1 MPEPP
6 LTDRELRILRGVID
20 EHLYRESRARFLG
33 ESWREGRAILVVV
46 AGVVLFGLQ
55 IAVLVVALR
64 TGHR

>member
-20 EHLYRESRARFLG
+20 EHLYREARGRFLG

-46 AGVVLFGLQ
+46 AGVVLARGLGRQ
-55 IAVLVVALR
+55 GLGVTSTKV
-64 TGHR
+64 